1 MKYLTNQG
9 TICVQKYLDTQTLHQ
24 YVIVEHVAP
33 KQEISRRDLVFW
45 QTVIDFA
52 TFGHFKGPV
61 CKI

>member
-9 TICVQKYLDTQTLHQ
+9 TICGQKYLDTQTLHQ

-45 QTVIDFA
+45 
-52 TFGHFKGPV
+52 
-61 CKI
+61 